1 VSLFHPYF
9 AKGVVQK
16 SLSVYFQPPKP
27 AIPEMAKPSMKPSE
41 PKVDSAEVKK
51 LHDEINTL
59 KNTLESFAKQF
70 KEHVQKSEKQLQKME
85 KKFTDEIED
94 LTRELD
100 EEKKL
105 RSAVDVEV
113 NRLRKLIKNQVNS

>member
-1 VSLFHPYF
+1 
-9 AKGVVQK
+9 
-16 SLSVYFQPPKP
+16 
-27 AIPEMAKPSMKPSE
+27 MAKPE
-41 PKVDSAEVKK
+41 PKADSAEVKK
-51 LHDEINTL
+51 LQDEINTL
-59 KNTLESFAKQF
+59 KNTLQSLARQF
-70 KEHVQKSEKQLQKME
+70 EDHVQKSDKRLQRME

-113 NRLRKLIKNQVNS
+113 NRLRKLIKNQMAS

>member
-1 VSLFHPYF
+1 
-9 AKGVVQK
+9 
-16 SLSVYFQPPKP
+16 
-27 AIPEMAKPSMKPSE
+27 M
-41 PKVDSAEVKK
+41 
-51 LHDEINTL
+51 NTL
-59 KNTLESFAKQF
+59 KSSFESMMKQF
-70 KEHVQKSEKQLQKME
+70 KEHVQKNEKHLQRME

-113 NRLRKLIKNQVNS
+113 NRLRKLIKNQMSS